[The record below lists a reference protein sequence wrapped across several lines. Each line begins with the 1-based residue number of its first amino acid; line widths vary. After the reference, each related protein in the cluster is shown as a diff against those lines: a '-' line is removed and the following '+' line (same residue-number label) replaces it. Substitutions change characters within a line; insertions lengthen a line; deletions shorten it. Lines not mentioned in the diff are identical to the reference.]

1 MNQCVCLCVGT
12 CVCEGDARG
21 RQEKRKCSYRR
32 FEFPCAGARNRTGA
46 PLQELHVL
54 LNTEPSLAV
63 CGLFMFR
70 APVPPTG
77 RAEFLVKEEMV
88 LKISAF
94 DISRYFL
101 IKLEAVSLVGPPC
114 LGLC

>member
-1 MNQCVCLCVGT
+1 MYVSVWAH
-12 CVCEGDARG
+12 VYVREMPVEG
-21 RQEKRKCSYRR
+21 KRKGNAVTGGLSSLV
-32 FEFPCAGARNRTGA
+32 GARNRTGA

-54 LNTEPSLAV
+54 LNTEPSLPV

-101 IKLEAVSLVGPPC
+101 IKLEAVSLIGPPC